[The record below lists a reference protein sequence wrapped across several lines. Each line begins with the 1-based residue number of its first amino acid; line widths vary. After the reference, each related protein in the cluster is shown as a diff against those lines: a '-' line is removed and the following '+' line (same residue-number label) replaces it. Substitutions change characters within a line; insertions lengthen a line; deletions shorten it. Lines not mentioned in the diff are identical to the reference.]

1 MYIVTIDIEKCKGCG
16 DCVDACPGQ
25 QLALVEE
32 NGKKYAVFN
41 GSPDD
46 CLGCL
51 ACQEG
56 CAEGAVVVT
65 EL

>member
-1 MYIVTIDIEKCKGCG
+1 MYLVTIDIEKCKGCG
-16 DCVDACPGQ
+16 DCVDACPSQ
-25 QLALVEE
+25 QLALTEE
-32 NGKKYAVFN
+32 NGKKYVVFN

-51 ACQEG
+51 SCQEG
-56 CAEGAVVVT
+56 CADGAIVVT

>member
-1 MYIVTIDIEKCKGCG
+1 MYIVAIDTDKCKGCG

-25 QLALVEE
+25 VLSMVEE
-32 NGKKYAVFN
+32 NGKKYAMFT

-46 CLGCL
+46 CLGCM

-56 CAEGAVVVT
+56 CEEGAVTVT